1 MDKADTTSMRSLGRL
16 LGRIRVGFLDGFKGD
31 DRARSDSAP
40 QDTAEEPGDDSVRVI
55 ARRTTVVEEVQIIEP
70 ERR

>member
-1 MDKADTTSMRSLGRL
+1 MRSFGRL
-16 LGRIRVGFLDGFKGD
+16 LGRIRVGFLDGLKGD
-31 DRARSDSAP
+31 DRAKSDSAP
-40 QDTAEEPGDDSVRVI
+40 EGSGEEPGGDSVRVI